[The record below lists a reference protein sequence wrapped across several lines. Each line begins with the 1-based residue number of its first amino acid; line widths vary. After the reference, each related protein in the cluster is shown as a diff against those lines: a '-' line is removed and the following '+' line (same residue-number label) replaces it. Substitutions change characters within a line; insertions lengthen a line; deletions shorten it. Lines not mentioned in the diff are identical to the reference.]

1 METGDITKINLW
13 GDTMNSLK
21 ALTILVLLSIASVQ
35 AHAHHA
41 WAAIFDANG
50 DVEIE
55 GVVSKILW
63 RNPHVQFQITVDQ
76 DTANETVWTIESNA
90 VARLTRMGVSRDV
103 IQIGDQVKAAGLPSL
118 QGRPEMFVNHL
129 LLADNTE
136 VVMSRTA
143 GRRWTDEAS
152 GLIGDT
158 AALHGGLVEENLDE
172 RPTSIFGSWHIVY
185 GAEGSHGAGRAR
197 GGGPTE
203 YALEY
208 QAARQAAGLGG
219 RPDRHDCSARPALS
233 VIGEPY
239 PMALV
244 NNGDTIEIQFEFL
257 DTVRTVYMDP
267 TKAIPSEIPR
277 DHLGYSRGRM
287 LGDTLVVETI
297 QYREGGTDGLD
308 FVQAVETFNLS
319 HDRNQLAYTRV
330 EIDPLMQRTSN
341 VAQKWWQYV
350 PGQEIQPYDCAGS
363 ITEQ

>member
-1 METGDITKINLW
+1 MSILRK
-13 GDTMNSLK
+13 
-21 ALTILVLLSIASVQ
+21 LTVLCFIVLASSQVN
-35 AHAHHA
+35 AHHA
-41 WAAIFDANG
+41 WAAIFDADG

-103 IQIGDQVKAAGLPSL
+103 IKIGDQVKAAGLPSL
-118 QGRPEMFVNHL
+118 QGKPEMFVNHL

-143 GRRWTDEAS
+143 GRRWTEEAS
-152 GLIGDT
+152 DLIGDT
-158 AALHGGLVEENLDE
+158 AALHGGVVEDNLDE

-185 GAEGSHGAGRAR
+185 GAEGSHGAGRA
-197 GGGPTE
+197 GGGDSTE
-203 YALEY
+203 YAQEY

-219 RPDRHDCSARPALS
+219 RPDRHDCSPRQALTI
-233 VIGEPY
+233 IGEPY
-239 PMALV
+239 PIALV
-244 NNGDTIEIQFEFL
+244 DKGDTIEFQVEFL
-257 DTVRTVYMDP
+257 DTVRTIYMDP
-267 TKAIPSEIPR
+267 NKAIPNDIPK
-277 DHLGYSRGRM
+277 DHLGYSRGRW

-297 QYREGGTDGLD
+297 IYREGGVDGHD
-308 FVQAVETFNLS
+308 YMQSVETFNLS

>member
-1 METGDITKINLW
+1 
-13 GDTMNSLK
+13 
-21 ALTILVLLSIASVQ
+21 
-35 AHAHHA
+35 
-41 WAAIFDANG
+41 
-50 DVEIE
+50 
-55 GVVSKILW
+55 
-63 RNPHVQFQITVDQ
+63 
-76 DTANETVWTIESNA
+76 
-90 VARLTRMGVSRDV
+90 
-103 IQIGDQVKAAGLPSL
+103 
-118 QGRPEMFVNHL
+118 
-129 LLADNTE
+129 
-136 VVMSRTA
+136 
-143 GRRWTDEAS
+143 
-152 GLIGDT
+152 
-158 AALHGGLVEENLDE
+158 
-172 RPTSIFGSWHIVY
+172 
-185 GAEGSHGAGRAR
+185 
-197 GGGPTE
+197 
-203 YALEY
+203 
-208 QAARQAAGLGG
+208 
-219 RPDRHDCSARPALS
+219 
-233 VIGEPY
+233 
-239 PMALV
+239 MALV